1 MRISNRNL
9 KRQPDEAPRRH
20 DLLWD
25 LPHAVVQL
33 RRHRPNLED
42 AVVCGDELRDVK
54 EQCSS
59 LAGRHASLRHHH
71 LGLGRPAARRLRRH
85 SHEAGA
91 RGSGRQAEGRG
102 AVRGARSRPLH
113 VHWLFFQ
120 ATDVDSAGL
129 HGPTCRFRMHLHL
142 QQHGLVEIHLVRG
155 RAIGYHQATVSPR
168 LATAASA
175 EAVDEHRVRFYG
187 GVERF
192 HGTRARWARA
202 TAFKEGAR
210 QSEAGMAHHPLH
222 CRLGRCRLGLPR
234 ELQQGQRTRVIARS
248 TLVVLHV
255 LRFHCYTPSC
265 SIGGGQELPAD
276 QECAQSLHEPH
287 RFCRQWFEESS
298 AADGPK
304 FFESESQLEPNA
316 HH

>member
-25 LPHAVVQL
+25 LPHAVLQL
-33 RRHRPNLED
+33 RRHRPNLEA
-42 AVVCGDELRDVK
+42 AVVCSDELRDVE

-59 LAGRHASLRHHH
+59 LAGRHAFLRHHRP
-71 LGLGRPAARRLRRH
+71 GLGRPAAGRLRGH
-85 SHEAGA
+85 PHEAGA
-91 RGSGRQAEGRG
+91 RGSGRQAKGRG
-102 AVRGARSRPLH
+102 AVRGARGRPLH
-113 VHWLFFQ
+113 VRWLFFQ

-142 QQHGLVEIHLVRG
+142 QQHGLVEIHLVLG

-187 GVERF
+187 AVERF
-192 HGTRARWARA
+192 HGARARWARA

-210 QSEAGMAHHPLH
+210 QSEPGMAHHPFH
-222 CRLGRCRLGLPR
+222 CRLGRCRLYTPSLRVALSAERPGLPR
-234 ELQQGQRTRVIARS
+234 ELQQGQRARVIARS

-265 SIGGGQELPAD
+265 SKGGGQELPAD

-287 RFCRQWFEESS
+287 RFCRQWFE
-298 AADGPK
+298 
-304 FFESESQLEPNA
+304 
-316 HH
+316 